1 MKVLPYVALN
11 ILFTTLLLAFSS
23 LSWSAVAGYVL
34 IAKGGAFATNSEGTQ
49 RTLKRRSEILE
60 GDVVSTDASGMIQ
73 IRFIDKAL
81 MTLKAN
87 SQLDI
92 RAYQTAKAEGE
103 DEKVLMNLITGGFRT
118 ITGSIGKGDKDAYEV
133 KTPAA
138 SIGIRGTNYEVAQ
151 EPTGDFV
158 MAVWEGGITVS
169 NEQGSLNIGRDSD
182 FIYVRVNATS
192 EPKGLEE
199 APESFSQTSAPPPP
213 KEDKKQKEKGDNQK
227 KEDGEDSANVPEDQ
241 TDADGELAADTE
253 TNGEE
258 QTEDLAADT
267 NNEDDANLT
276 EESEASTDKNEV
288 AGEAVEDE
296 AKESQLEEE
305 LEKAEEAASEYIEDT
320 PLLNVERMTTADAR
334 LSDWEYSYLV
344 QRPRAALLVGD
355 DQAEL
360 QNALVVQDI
369 EAGTDPV
376 FIIAGQNSGTDN
388 NLETFQLDLGTA
400 DVYVEQ
406 VNGSAY
412 VSWGKW
418 NGNIDVLTTPN
429 DPTASFSENHNFYW
443 LSAEAASLSSL
454 RGEAQFSTSGE
465 HLGDINGQAI
475 TQLNGQFDVNFDT
488 GAISNGSLSFGHDSS
503 NWNMTYDGNVR
514 GANATMTN
522 VQGNINGAGVCQQC
536 VQGDIQGIFAR
547 PGNQFVGGF
556 QLQGGTAAD
565 GTAQQANGVFLL
577 EGKRP

>member
-1 MKVLPYVALN
+1 MKALTYVAL
-11 ILFTTLLLAFSS
+11 TCMTLLFSS
-23 LSWSAVAGYVL
+23 LTWSAVAGVVL
-34 IAKGGAFATNSEGTQ
+34 ISKGGAFATDGNGQQ
-49 RTLKRRSEILE
+49 RTLKRRSDILE
-60 GDVVSTDASGMIQ
+60 GDVVSTDANGMIQ
-73 IRFIDKAL
+73 IRFVDKAL
-81 MTLKAN
+81 LTLKAN

-92 RAYQTAKAEGE
+92 RSYQMAKAEGG

-118 ITGSIGKGDKDAYEV
+118 ITGTIGKGEKGAYQV

-158 MAVWEGGITVS
+158 MAVWEGGISVS

-182 FIYVRVNATS
+182 YNFVRVNATS

-199 APESFSQTSAPPPP
+199 APDSFNKSAAPPPP
-213 KEDKKQKEKGDNQK
+213 KEKKDDKKQAKEKSKTAANNDKENDDASTQDEEDN
-227 KEDGEDSANVPEDQ
+227 
-241 TDADGELAADTE
+241 T
-253 TNGEE
+253 E
-258 QTEDLAADT
+258 QT
-267 NNEDDANLT
+267 T
-276 EESEASTDKNEV
+276 EESNTDEQVADSNSDEDSNPVEDNEASTDTNEV

-305 LEKAEEAASEYIEDT
+305 LEKAEEAASEYVEDT
-320 PLLNVERMTTADAR
+320 PLTNVELITSVDSR

-344 QRPRAALLVGD
+344 QRPRAALLVSD

-360 QNALVVQDI
+360 QNGLIVQDT
-369 EAGTDPV
+369 EAGTNPV
-376 FIIAGQNSGTDN
+376 FVIAGQNSGTDN
-388 NLETFQLDLGTA
+388 NLETFQLDISNA
-400 DVYVEQ
+400 DVYLEQ

-418 NGNIDVLTTPN
+418 NGNIDILATPN
-429 DPTASFSENHNFYW
+429 DTNVTFSENHNFYW
-443 LSAEAASLSSL
+443 LSVEAASLSSL

-465 HLGDINGQAI
+465 HLGDINGQSI

-488 GAISNGSLSFGHDSS
+488 GAITNGSLNFGHDSS
-503 NWNMTYDGNVR
+503 QWNMSYDGVVR

-522 VQGNINGAGVCQQC
+522 VQGDISGASACSQC

-547 PGNQFVGGF
+547 PGDQFVGGF
-556 QLQGGTAAD
+556 QLQGGSAAD
-565 GTAQQANGVFLL
+565 GTTQQANGVFLL
-577 EGKRP
+577 DGKRP